1 MQMQLSVWFAV
12 FISLVLPWRPHLRSI
27 HCHCLS
33 NRSAKL
39 HILLTARKHIWLLN
53 LKRFLFE
60 MSPKACSSSIL
71 LFLWKCIKIMYCL
84 LYTQERLESTWD
96 TIAVYNHDRFSSSG
110 AQILV
115 SHSFELVAA
124 QTVSKLFLFFW
135 SNILFVMQGMHCYVC
150 IIYIY
155 IYKYWYLLYVYTMY
169 CYILQLLWA
178 LK

>member
-33 NRSAKL
+33 NRSAKR

-60 MSPKACSSSIL
+60 MSPKACSSCSVL
-71 LFLWKCIKIMYCL
+71 LFLWKCKKKIMYCL

-96 TIAVYNHDRFSSSG
+96 TIAVYNHDKFSSSG

-124 QTVSKLFLFFW
+124 QTVSKLFFFIKYIVCYAG
-135 SNILFVMQGMHCYVC
+135 NALCYVC

-155 IYKYWYLLYVYTMY
+155 IYKY
-169 CYILQLLWA
+169 I
-178 LK
+178 